1 MTRLPLAS
9 LLASAATVAAA
20 GPYDQPYSIIT
31 VSPIQSADHHLK
43 KVFVNRVDGEN
54 SIDRNKH
61 VVPPGD
67 HEVVLDLPPVKG
79 FHLPRQQT
87 LHLKTEPCVRYNVAA
102 RVETSISQKWEPVV
116 RSTETIG
123 ECAAKFKIAAK

>member
-1 MTRLPLAS
+1 MFRTFSAL
-9 LLASAATVAAA
+9 LLAAAATGAAA

-31 VSPIQSADHHLK
+31 VSPIRSADHHLK
-43 KVFVNRVDGEN
+43 NVFVNRVDGEN

-79 FHLPRQQT
+79 FHLPRQQSFT
-87 LHLKTEPCVRYNVAA
+87 LRTEPCVRYNLAA

-116 RSTETIG
+116 RSTEPIG
-123 ECAAKFKIAAK
+123 ECASKFKIAKQ

>member
-1 MTRLPLAS
+1 MTRTLAA
-9 LLASAATVAAA
+9 LLFASSATFAAA

-31 VSPIQSADHHLK
+31 VSPIRTADYHLK
-43 KVFVNRVDGEN
+43 NVFVNRVDGEN
-54 SIDRNKH
+54 SVERNKH

-87 LHLKTEPCVRYNVAA
+87 FRLKTEPCVRYNLAG
-102 RVETSISQKWEPVV
+102 RVETSLSQQWEPVV
-116 RSTETIG
+116 RSTEPIG
-123 ECAAKFKIAAK
+123 ECAAKFRIATK